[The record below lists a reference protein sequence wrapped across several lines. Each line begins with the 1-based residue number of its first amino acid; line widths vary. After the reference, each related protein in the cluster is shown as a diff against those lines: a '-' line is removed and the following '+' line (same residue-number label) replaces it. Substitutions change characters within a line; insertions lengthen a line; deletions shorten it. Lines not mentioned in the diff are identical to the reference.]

1 MPYEKDARVRRSPS
15 GPVLSLGFGAGA
27 MLRLA
32 EATTTILGSL
42 AVPIGRITL
51 GRQLGDDYK
60 MELDFPHPDAD
71 YRVTAFLD
79 VVNTDSDAEA
89 DVQLYLETS
98 KDGVNW
104 FEHAANTHT
113 ISLDG
118 NRYIRCD
125 LTLTAGADLGVT
137 EGDVSLFAR
146 ARIGSSV
153 NTVEVSSEG
162 TPSDANDNGTFYL
175 GLSEHFPAD
184 SV

>member
-32 EATTTILGSL
+32 EATTTISGSL
-42 AVPIGRITL
+42 AVPIGKITL
-51 GRQLGDDYK
+51 GPHLADDYK
-60 MELDFPHPDAD
+60 MELENPHPDAD

-79 VVNTDSDAEA
+79 VLNTDTDDEA

-98 KDGVNW
+98 KDGATWV
-104 FEHAANTHT
+104 EQAANTHT

-118 NRYIRCD
+118 HRLIRCD
-125 LTLTAGADLGVT
+125 LTLTPGADLGVV

-153 NTVEVSSEG
+153 NTVEVSSDG
-162 TPSDANDNGTFYL
+162 TPSDVHDNGTFYL
-175 GLSEHFPAD
+175 GLSEHLPTDFI
-184 SV
+184 